1 MTKKQQASDR
11 VSDELT
17 EIAASV
23 RGTFQTVEEMAQS
36 FIREAILRGVF
47 SPGERLN
54 QDRIAAVLGVS
65 RMPVRASLRQL
76 EAEGLL
82 RIHTHRGAI
91 VSVLRPEEIAEIY
104 DMRVL
109 LEGYLLEKALNRMTD
124 DELGDLERMVVDLEA
139 EADLAVRF
147 ELRKAF
153 YRKLYSLADRPRAL
167 RTAEHLRASVGRYLL
182 IQRVDENCQHHD
194 HNHHDELVVYLRKRD
209 ADGAK
214 KWLAIHLGHVSEM
227 LQAMVAE
234 VTEKAEPA

>member
-1 MTKKQQASDR
+1 MTKKQATER

-36 FIREAILRGVF
+36 FIREAILCGALR
-47 SPGERLN
+47 PGERLN

-109 LEGYLLEKALNRMTD
+109 LEGYLLEHAINRMTD
-124 DELGDLERMVVDLEA
+124 EELSDLERMVVELEA
-139 EADLAVRF
+139 EADLTARF

-167 RTAEHLRASVGRYLL
+167 TTAEHLRASVGRYLL
-182 IQRVDENCQHHD
+182 IQRVDEHCQHND
-194 HNHHDELVVYLRKRD
+194 HNHHDELVDYLRNRD
-209 ADGAK
+209 SDGAK
-214 KWLAIHLGHVSEM
+214 KWLAVHLGHVSAM

-234 VTEKAEPA
+234 VTDQAEPA